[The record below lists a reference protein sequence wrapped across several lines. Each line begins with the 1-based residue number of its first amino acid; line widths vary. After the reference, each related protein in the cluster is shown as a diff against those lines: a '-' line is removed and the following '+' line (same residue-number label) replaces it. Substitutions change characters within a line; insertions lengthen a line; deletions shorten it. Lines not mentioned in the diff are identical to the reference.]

1 MNNWISV
8 KEGLPEEVGDYLCT
22 ARCHSDMEFSVEIL
36 SWSKYICENIP
47 DWMKKN
53 VFKNGGAFGE
63 MWPNGLDNIEEV
75 IAWQPLPKPY
85 KEVSEE

>member
-8 KEGLPEEVGDYLCT
+8 KERLPEDVGDYLCT

-47 DWMKKN
+47 DWMKKTCL
-53 VFKNGGAFGE
+53 KMAERLGKCGQMG
-63 MWPNGLDNIEEV
+63 
-75 IAWQPLPKPY
+75 
-85 KEVSEE
+85 